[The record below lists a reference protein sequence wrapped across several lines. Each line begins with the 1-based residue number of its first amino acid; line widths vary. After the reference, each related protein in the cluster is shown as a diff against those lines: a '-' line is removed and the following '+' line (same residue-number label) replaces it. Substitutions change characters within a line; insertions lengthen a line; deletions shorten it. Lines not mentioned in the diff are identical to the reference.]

1 MILTFGA
8 LIPLVDETMTLICC
22 RDTDVLSR
30 CAADSFRNG
39 YAHNAI
45 MATPQLIAGI
55 LTMSVMLLAA
65 GEAPGQNFPARTVR
79 IVTSEPGSSSDFIAR
94 LIAQGITGSLGR
106 PVIVE
111 NRGGGMLAGD
121 VVLRAAPDGHT
132 LLLNGS
138 SLWLAPFMR
147 ENVAYDP
154 VRDYVPVTLA
164 ASAPNILVV
173 HPSLPVDSVK
183 ALVALARARPGELNY
198 GSGSTGA
205 PSHLSA
211 ELFKALANVNI
222 LRIPYKGSG
231 PTINALMA
239 GQVQLMFISP
249 TSVAPLVKS
258 GKLRAL
264 AVSAAQPSPLAP
276 GLPTIAAAG
285 LPGYESASTFGIL
298 APANTPP
305 AIITRLNREMT
316 QSLSKAD
323 AKERLFL
330 AGVEGV
336 AGTSDEFAAAMKSD
350 MAKWGK
356 LIRDAGIRGE

>member
-1 MILTFGA
+1 MMMTPHFTA
-8 LIPLVDETMTLICC
+8 RTLVT
-22 RDTDVLSR
+22 
-30 CAADSFRNG
+30 G
-39 YAHNAI
+39 
-45 MATPQLIAGI
+45 
-55 LTMSVMLLAA
+55 VMLLAVST
-65 GEAPGQNFPARTVR
+65 APGQSFPNRTLR

-94 LIAQGITGSLGR
+94 LIAQGITGGLGR
-106 PVIVE
+106 AVIVE

-121 VVLRAAPDGHT
+121 VVLRAPPDGHT

-147 ENVAYDP
+147 ESVAYDP
-154 VRDYVPVTLA
+154 VRDYMPITLA
-164 ASAPNILVV
+164 ASAPNVLVV
-173 HPSLPVDSVK
+173 HPLLPVDSVK
-183 ALVALARARPGELNY
+183 ALVALAKSRPGELNY

-211 ELFKALANVNI
+211 ELFKALASVNI
-222 LRIPYKGSG
+222 VRIPYKGSG
-231 PTINALMA
+231 PTINALLA

-249 TSVAPLVKS
+249 TAVAPHMRSK
-258 GKLRAL
+258 KLRAL
-264 AVSAAQPSPLAP
+264 AVSTQQPSALAP
-276 GLPTIAAAG
+276 GLPTIAAGG

-305 AIITRLNREMT
+305 AIITRLNQEMT
-316 QSLSKAD
+316 QALIKAD

-330 AGVEGV
+330 AGLETV
-336 AGTSDEFAAAMKSD
+336 AGTPEEFAAAMKSD